1 MRKFCSRLTAAFL
14 CLCLVIP
21 LAVSAAG
28 LDQFTKKHTYSSKLF
43 SDVPSAWYYDS
54 VKTCYELGLMS
65 GYTDKT
71 FRPDGNITLAECIV
85 IAARVHNLYRSG
97 LGVFDQSGSPWY
109 DIPVKYAISSK
120 IIKSTDFADYTKNAT
135 RAQMAYI
142 FSSPLPSSE
151 LKAINKVDAV
161 PDVAAGDAYSDAIYL
176 LYRAGVLTGRGEE
189 GYFDPDKAITRA
201 EAAAIISR
209 LVVPANRKTFT
220 LKPVT
225 PAVDPVDPSTSVDP
239 PSPVDPSAGNDDF
252 LSGDAFR
259 FSDAQSFSEGFAV
272 VSHEG
277 GFDYIGTDGKML
289 TQAGYA
295 AAYPFS
301 EGKGVVLTARTGGGF
316 ALGYVDRDGRYSAIG
331 GITLGPGLP
340 YTGTGGV
347 FSEGF
352 LLLDGAA
359 PALVDAS
366 GAFFP
371 VSGSAA
377 VVSAPGDGLI
387 LLNAGSAGGYPRYRY
402 VDSAGR
408 TVIELPAAGDL
419 ASGAGDAVIEAGAF
433 HHGMAPVRVGSFAG
447 GKLVSSSWGFI
458 DLTGSVVVSGLASQ
472 ASAFESGV
480 STGVLQNGS
489 VPVIITASGSVIR
502 LTNYSTV
509 FSPSADSALIA
520 VVKNGKYG
528 FVSKTGAEVIAPRF
542 IAAQPFSGGLAAAAE
557 GGKHGFID
565 EAGEWAFSPLYD
577 EVRSFSDGFGWG
589 KTGGVWYIL
598 ER

>member
-1 MRKFCSRLTAAFL
+1 MMRKLFSRLTAAFL
-14 CLCLVIP
+14 CLCLVVP

-43 SDVPSAWYYDS
+43 SDVPSSAWYYSS

-71 FRPDGNITLAECIV
+71 FRPGGNITLAECIV

-151 LKAINKVDAV
+151 LKAINQVDAV
-161 PDVAAGDAYSDAIYL
+161 PDVAAGDAHSEAVYL
-176 LYRAGVLTGRGEE
+176 LYRAGVLTGRGDE

-220 LKPVT
+220 LKPTT
-225 PAVDPVDPSTSVDP
+225 PAVDPSIPIDP
-239 PSPVDPSAGNDDF
+239 PSTIDPPSAGEDDF

-259 FSDAQSFSEGFAV
+259 FSDVQSFSEGFAV

-289 TQAGYA
+289 THMGYA

-301 EGKGVVLTARTGGGF
+301 EGKGVVLSARQGGGF
-316 ALGYVDRDGRYSAIG
+316 ALGYIDRDGRYSAIG

-340 YTGTGGV
+340 YTGTSGV

-352 LLLDGAA
+352 LLLDGAS

-371 VSGSAA
+371 TSGSAA
-377 VVSAPGDGLI
+377 IAGAPGDGLI
-387 LLNAGSAGGYPRYRY
+387 LLNSSPAGAYPRYRY

-408 TVIELPAAGDL
+408 TVIELPAADSL
-419 ASGAGDAVIEAGAF
+419 TSGAGDAIVEAGAF
-433 HHGMAPVRVGSFAG
+433 HHGMAPVRIGSFAG

-458 DLTGSVVVSGLASQ
+458 DLTGSVVVSGLAAQ
-472 ASAFESGV
+472 AASFESGV
-480 STGVLQNGS
+480 STGVLQSGS

-502 LTNYSTV
+502 LTGYSAA
-509 FSPSADSALIA
+509 FAPSADSALIA

-528 FVSKTGAEVIAPRF
+528 FVNKTGAEVIAPRF
-542 IAAQPFSGGLAAAAE
+542 STAQPFSGGLAAASE
-557 GGKHGFID
+557 NGRHGFID

-577 EVRSFSDGFGWG
+577 EVRPFSGGFGWG

-598 ER
+598 EY